1 MKEWRDVER
10 TRGGGTVWPAACVCV
25 LQCAKGAIRVH
36 RGCYAVVDEQL
47 CVGCGLCGQACP
59 ADAIDLLELK
69 QEGNNGN
76 N

>member
-1 MKEWRDVER
+1 MAKRRANPRRRDCV
-10 TRGGGTVWPAACVCV
+10 ACGVCV
-25 LQCAKGAIRVH
+25 LQCPRDAIRVH
-36 RGCYAVVDEQL
+36 RGCYAVVDAAL

-59 ADAIDLLELK
+59 ADAIDLMDVM

>member
-1 MKEWRDVER
+1 M
-10 TRGGGTVWPAACVCV
+10 ACGVCA
-25 LQCAKGAIRVH
+25 LQCPKGAIHVH
-36 RGCYAVVDEQL
+36 RGCYAVVDAAL

-59 ADAIDLLELK
+59 ADAIDLMDVK

>member
-1 MKEWRDVER
+1 MAKRRANPRRRDCV
-10 TRGGGTVWPAACVCV
+10 ACGVCV
-25 LQCAKGAIRVH
+25 LQCPNGAIHVH

-47 CVGCGLCGQACP
+47 CMGCGLCGQACP
-59 ADAIDLLELK
+59 ADAIDLMDVK

>member
-1 MKEWRDVER
+1 MARRRANPRRRDCV
-10 TRGGGTVWPAACVCV
+10 ACGVCV
-25 LQCAKGAIRVH
+25 LQCPKGAIRVH